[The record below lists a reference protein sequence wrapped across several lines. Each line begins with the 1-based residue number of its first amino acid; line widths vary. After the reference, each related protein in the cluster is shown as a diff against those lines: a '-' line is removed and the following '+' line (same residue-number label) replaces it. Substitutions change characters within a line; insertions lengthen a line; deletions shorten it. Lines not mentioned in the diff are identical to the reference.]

1 MGSLLS
7 FSPARMI
14 NQCMK
19 IYFNSCG
26 LFSRIVE
33 LDNGTTMHCWMPQT
47 VAVSS
52 SSSSLKL
59 AHTDDKKP
67 ALVFLHAFGAD
78 AFTWCRQ
85 ISRFSK
91 CFDLYIPDLL
101 FCGDSYTTNSSRTE
115 FFQVTDS
122 CLTVFFFTAS
132 CFSYST

>member
-47 VAVSS
+47 VAVSG
-52 SSSSLKL
+52 SSSLKL
-59 AHTDDKKP
+59 ARTDDKKP

-78 AFTWCRQ
+78 AFTWVRQ

-101 FCGDSYTTNSSRTE
+101 FCGDSYTTNPSRTE
-115 FFQVTDS
+115 FFQVTDC